1 MAKTDGI
8 WRQLDKGYI
17 ISTQVSIVQIPN
29 TLELI
34 EKSWK
39 IKKTGWTKT
48 AVLGTLTGT

>member
-39 IKKTGWTKT
+39 IKKQVGQKQQSSG
-48 AVLGTLTGT
+48 L